1 MPGERQVPDCC
12 VVAAGACSFSAP
24 DGGGVFPIH
33 ACHVPNEGWR
43 GSFKIDAWGA
53 AWELARL
60 TVTGQT
66 RELLVVGGGK
76 GG

>member
-12 VVAAGACSFSAP
+12 VVAAGACSFSAA
-24 DGGGVFPIH
+24 GVFPIH
-33 ACHVPNEGWR
+33 ACQVPNEGWR

-66 RELLVVGGGK
+66 PELLVGGGK